1 MLEASGCP
9 VSLKSF
15 IASRVT
21 AQLTSAERLAR
32 RRSKAEA
39 ARQKEGRRQMIEYF
53 HDASD
58 PYSHLVTQI
67 LGRFRSR
74 YDVDITPHLVPPPPD
89 WAAPNR
95 QKLIDWSRRDA
106 ELLAK
111 EAGLLFTDTGSQPD
125 AERLAQVQSALAS
138 AIEAGRFIEE
148 APEIGAWLWSGNG
161 SLPPAKTDP
170 APLLAE
176 GAARR
181 ESLGHYL
188 AGTLFYEGEWYWGVD
203 RLHYL
208 ERRLQSLETTKNVSD
223 TGLIYAPPALLSDPP
238 AAPKANGPELHY
250 YLSFRSPYTYIAA
263 ERVKALA
270 DAYGATLKLRF
281 VLPMV
286 MRGMQVPRMKGLY
299 ILKDT
304 AREAQRL
311 GIPFGKVADPVGEP
325 VERGYAILPMAIEQ
339 DKGFDFALSFLRG
352 VWAEGIDA
360 GSDKGL
366 RQITERAGLD
376 WSAAKDLIG
385 GDHWKAEA
393 EANRTEMMSLGLW
406 GVPSFRVGDTAV
418 WGQDR
423 LWVIEKVLRQDC

>member
-21 AQLTSAERLAR
+21 AHLTGAERLKR

-39 ARQKEGRRQMIEYF
+39 ARQKEGRRHMIEYF

-58 PYSHLVTQI
+58 PYSHLVAQI
-67 LGRFRSR
+67 LNRFRDG
-74 YDVDITPHLVPPPPD
+74 YDIDITPHLVPPPPD
-89 WAAPNR
+89 WAAPDR

-111 EAGLLFTDTGSQPD
+111 RAGLLFTDTGSQPD
-125 AERLAQVQSALAS
+125 ADRLTQAQRALAA
-138 AIEAGRFIEE
+138 AIEAGHFIEV
-148 APEIGAWLWSGNG
+148 ALEIGAWLWSGNG
-161 SLPPAKTDP
+161 ALPSARTDP

-181 ESLGHYL
+181 ETLGHYL

-208 ERRLQSLETTKNVSD
+208 ERRLQNLETAKGAVD
-223 TGLIYAPPALLSDPP
+223 TGLIFAPPSLLSEPP
-238 AAPKANGPELHY
+238 AAPKNDGPELHY

-339 DKGFDFALSFLRG
+339 GKGFDFALSFLRG

-360 GSDKGL
+360 GSDNGL

-376 WSAAKDLIG
+376 WNAAKDLIG

-393 EANRTEMMSLGLW
+393 EANRSEMMSLGLW

-423 LWVIEKVLRQDC
+423 LWVIESVLRQDC

>member
-1 MLEASGCP
+1 
-9 VSLKSF
+9 
-15 IASRVT
+15 
-21 AQLTSAERLAR
+21 
-32 RRSKAEA
+32 
-39 ARQKEGRRQMIEYF
+39 MIEYF

-58 PYSHLVTQI
+58 PYSHLVAQI
-67 LGRFRSR
+67 LPVLKAR
-74 YDVDITPHLVPPPPD
+74 YDIEITPRLVPPPPD
-89 WAAPNR
+89 WAAPDR

-106 ELLAK
+106 AHLAQR
-111 EAGLLFTDTGSQPD
+111 AGLKYSDPGTQPSP
-125 AERLAQVQSALAS
+125 ERLAEAQSAFAG
-138 AIEAGRFIEE
+138 AISDGRFIEE
-148 APEIGAWLWSGNG
+148 AAAIGSWLWTGVG
-161 SLPPAKTDP
+161 SLPDGSSDP

-176 GAARR
+176 GEARR
-181 ESLGHYL
+181 EALSHYL
-188 AGTLFYEGEWYWGVD
+188 AGTLHYEGEWYWGVD
-203 RLHYL
+203 RLHHL
-208 ERRLQSLETTKNVSD
+208 ERRLQSLGAAQNKDD
-223 TGLIYAPPALLSDPP
+223 TALIFAPPPLLETPP
-238 AAPKANGPELHY
+238 SSPAGNGPDLHY

-270 DAYGATLKLRF
+270 EAYGATLKVRF

-311 GIPFGKVADPVGEP
+311 AIPFGKVADPVGTP
-325 VERGYAILPMAIEQ
+325 VERGYAILPIAIEQ
-339 DKGFDFALSFLRG
+339 GKGFDFALSFMRG

-376 WSAAKDLIG
+376 WNAAKDLIG

-406 GVPSFRVGDTAV
+406 GVPSFRVGETAV

-423 LWVIEKVLRQDC
+423 LWVIENVLRQDR